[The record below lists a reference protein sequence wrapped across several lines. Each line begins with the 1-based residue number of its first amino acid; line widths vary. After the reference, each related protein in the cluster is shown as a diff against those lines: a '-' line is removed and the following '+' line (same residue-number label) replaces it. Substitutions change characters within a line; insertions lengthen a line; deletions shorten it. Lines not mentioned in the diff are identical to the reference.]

1 VINKQSGITLIE
13 LMIAIVMLAIL
24 ATIALPTYSE
34 YVIRNK
40 LTTVP
45 AQLLDL
51 RLRMEQVY
59 QDNRSYLDP
68 GNIANCAIAA
78 PVSDNFSYACSNQ
91 TRTTYTWTA
100 TNNVNSG
107 LGDAADYTYSINEMG
122 DIATTKFAGNNA
134 ADTCVRLSSSQAC

>member
-1 VINKQSGITLIE
+1 MINKQSGITLIE
-13 LMIAIVMLAIL
+13 LMIALVMLAIL

-68 GNIANCAIAA
+68 ANADNCAIAA
-78 PVSDNFSYACSNQ
+78 PVTDNFSYACANQ

-100 TNNVNSG
+100 TNKVNSG
-107 LGDAADYTYSINEMG
+107 LGDAADYTYTINEMG
-122 DIATTKFAGNNA
+122 DISTTTFAGDNV
-134 ADTCVRLSSSQAC
+134 ADTCARLSSSQAC